1 MTISDGFDT
10 KKLTLYP
17 HATPSMEPE
26 NSLWMDIE
34 DESAMLVLTIGKSL
48 SFKDETED
56 ELINYF
62 ICDPSIVTQST

>member
-1 MTISDGFDT
+1 MVMTQ
-10 KKLTLYP
+10 KKITLYP

-26 NSLWMDIE
+26 NYLWMDIE
-34 DESAMLVLTIGKSL
+34 DESALHVLTIGKSL

-62 ICDPSIVTQST
+62 ICDPFAVTQNTQH